1 MLTPEAF
8 REWCRALQLPASTCD
23 LLARLR
29 FSQPVRRVQGRAGN
43 VRGLYPSKKM
53 GMMMQFESESVELS
67 AMYWMDHD
75 EKVIEFYEQ
84 PHTLKLTYLDKTGK
98 RMQGHYYTPDFLVLR
113 PDGVAFEE
121 WKTEEELHRLCRK
134 QPYRYQRSEDGTWH
148 CPPAEELTRLLGVSF
163 RVCSSAMLP
172 PTYIDNLDFLA
183 DYFISP
189 PPIPERIV
197 SFACSQVQASPGMS
211 MATLLGSGEGLRPH
225 DMYALIAQDQL
236 FVDLNQVSLP
246 TTGAMRSLQNSEV
259 IGWGNA

>member
-1 MLTPEAF
+1 
-8 REWCRALQLPASTCD
+8 
-23 LLARLR
+23 
-29 FSQPVRRVQGRAGN
+29 
-43 VRGLYPSKKM
+43 
-53 GMMMQFESESVELS
+53 MQFESESVELS